1 MLVEGLALRH
11 VQILVTE
18 AIVWA
23 SEWEGQDSK
32 RKYFKGTWASRTQ
45 WLQGVQYALI
55 HTLVY
60 MHAVSVNMACQASYR
75 ELPFS
80 INFL

>member
-11 VQILVTE
+11 LQILVTE
-18 AIVWA
+18 AIIWA

-32 RKYFKGTWASRTQ
+32 RKYFKETWAGRTL

-60 MHAVSVNMACQASYR
+60 MHAVSVHMTCHTPYR
-75 ELPFS
+75 ELRFTIS
-80 INFL
+80 FL